1 MKSINNYIQEA
12 LIKKDTKINNNLY
25 KQEIIDIVLSITGY
39 LYVADQ
45 DPNSILCD
53 QISKL
58 VSQWIED
65 YKIKEIKSIW
75 MITERDV
82 LFVKICD
89 RVKKNSSNININLIK
104 QVDDL
109 DKENDLMIH
118 IVDGAKSYEIKDS
131 DDIVIGGNSMGLCFE
146 YDWGRIGFM
155 TQDKFDSI

>member
-12 LIKKDTKINNNLY
+12 LIKKDTKLNNNLY

-53 QISKL
+53 QISEL

-89 RVKKNSSNININLIK
+89 RVKKNSPNININLIK

>member
-1 MKSINNYIQEA
+1 MKSINNYIKEA
-12 LIKKDTKINNNLY
+12 LIKKDTKLNNNLY

-53 QISKL
+53 QISEL

-65 YKIKEIKSIW
+65 YKIKEIKAIW

-82 LFVKICD
+82 LFGKICD
-89 RVKKNSSNININLIK
+89 RVKKNSPNININLIK

-109 DKENDLMIH
+109 DKENELMIH